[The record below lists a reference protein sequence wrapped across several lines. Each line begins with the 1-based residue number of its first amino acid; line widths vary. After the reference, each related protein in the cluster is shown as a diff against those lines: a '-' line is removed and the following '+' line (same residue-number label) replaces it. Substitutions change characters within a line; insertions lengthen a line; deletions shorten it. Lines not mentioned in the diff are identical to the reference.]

1 MTRSN
6 WKGNFISNSLIHKKL
21 KGQKAIN
28 IWSRN
33 SAIPEF
39 LQGKFV
45 FVHNGQIF
53 KKIFISRSRIGFK
66 FGEFS
71 LTKKFT
77 KKQQKEKGKK
87 KSKS

>member
-6 WKGNFISNSLIHKKL
+6 WKGKFICNSLLNKKN
-21 KGQKAIN
+21 QNNIN

-33 SAIPEF
+33 STIPEN
-39 LQGKFV
+39 LKNKIV
-45 FVHNGQIF
+45 FVHNGKVF
-53 KKIFISRSRIGFK
+53 KKLFIKRSRIGFK

-77 KKQQKEKGKK
+77 KKQEKIKNKK
-87 KSKS
+87 K